1 MLCVSDF
8 WGFCKQSTL
17 IGTAPAYATLG
28 TFYWFW
34 FVYEECGVWV
44 HLSDPMVCSIF
55 DPVDQ
60 FLSERPTVR
69 VVKCVAPVSC
79 VLNRSLSIFISICIW
94 IDRLKSLIGSIIF
107 ANFFRFTVFPVWLI
121 KFVRYRRLIGALLVT
136 PIFFCWKDCIANFL
150 SV

>member
-8 WGFCKQSTL
+8 WVFFCKQSTL

-69 VVKCVAPVSC
+69 VVKCDAPVSC

-94 IDRLKSLIGSIIF
+94 IDRLKSLIGSVIF

-121 KFVRYRRLIGALLVT
+121 KFASVTATYWCIIGNSNFFLLEKLY
-136 PIFFCWKDCIANFL
+136 C
-150 SV
+150 